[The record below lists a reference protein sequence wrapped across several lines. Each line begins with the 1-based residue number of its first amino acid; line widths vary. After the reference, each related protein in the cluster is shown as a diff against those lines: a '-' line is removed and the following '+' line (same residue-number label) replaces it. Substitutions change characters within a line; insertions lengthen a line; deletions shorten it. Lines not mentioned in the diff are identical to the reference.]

1 MRRESGFIK
10 KGEEVNPLKET
21 IHPKYQTAK
30 VTCVCGNSF
39 ETGSTRKE
47 LKVEICSNCH
57 PFYTGSQRQVEVGGR
72 ADRFRKK
79 YGLN

>member
-1 MRRESGFIK
+1 
-10 KGEEVNPLKET
+10 VNPLKEG
-21 IHPKYQTAK
+21 IHPKYQPSK
-30 VTCVCGNSF
+30 VTCVCGASF

-72 ADRFRKK
+72 ADKFRKK
-79 YGLN
+79 YGLK